1 MEEAQ
6 SRWYLIRR
14 GRTSRRKGRMAN
26 ARQRLWADGPP
37 RDSLGR
43 WDKTVESGRIEQPG
57 VVPESLSRLIQC
69 LQQSALKTVGLMGGD
84 ISVPR
89 SRADQVFGM
98 ARSMATNVR

>member
-6 SRWYLIRR
+6 SRWYLICR
-14 GRTSRRKGRMAN
+14 GRTPQCKARMAN
-26 ARQRLWADGPP
+26 ARQRSLADGPP

>member
-6 SRWYLIRR
+6 SRWYLICR
-14 GRTSRRKGRMAN
+14 GRTPQCKARMAN
-26 ARQRLWADGPP
+26 ARQRSWADGPP

-57 VVPESLSRLIQC
+57 VAPESLSRLIQC
-69 LQQSALKTVGLMGGD
+69 LQQSALETVGLMGD

>member
-14 GRTSRRKGRMAN
+14 GRTPRRKGRMAH
-26 ARQRLWADGPP
+26 ARQRPWADGPP

-57 VVPESLSRLIQC
+57 VVPESLHRLIQC
-69 LQQSALKTVGLMGGD
+69 LQQSALETVGLTGD
-84 ISVPR
+84 ISVPS

-98 ARSMATNVR
+98 ARNMATNVR

>member
-6 SRWYLIRR
+6 SRWYLICQ
-14 GRTSRRKGRMAN
+14 GRTPQCTARMAN
-26 ARQRLWADGPP
+26 ARQRSWADGPP

-57 VVPESLSRLIQC
+57 VAPESLSRLIQC
-69 LQQSALKTVGLMGGD
+69 LQQSALETVGLTGD